1 MLKTIPM
8 FQWEH
13 DKFTK
18 FIEDGVLPQPSMHFV
33 TGPVH
38 LGKEGEDEIVN
49 DVYFHTF
56 EIDPSDEVSEKFFSK
71 VAELV
76 SEDDV
81 TVSYS
86 SRFGVMRYVM
96 RHTLKTGAED
106 FSSDVCGTVDLQSIF
121 EKLLK

>member
-1 MLKTIPM
+1 MLKTVTM

-18 FIEDGVLPQPSMHFV
+18 LIEDGVLPQPSMHFV

-38 LGKEGEDEIVN
+38 LGKEGEDEIIN

-76 SEDDV
+76 SLDNV
-81 TVSYS
+81 KVSYS
-86 SRFGVMRYVM
+86 SRFGVMRYA
-96 RHTLKTGAED
+96 LKAGDES
-106 FSSDVCGTVDLQSIF
+106 FSSEVCGTVDLQSVF

>member
-1 MLKTIPM
+1 MLKTVTL
-8 FQWEH
+8 FKWQH
-13 DKFTK
+13 DKLTK
-18 FIEDGVLPQPSMHFV
+18 LIEDGVIPQPSMHFV

-38 LGKEGEDEIVN
+38 LGKEGGEEIIN

-56 EIDPSDEVSEKFFSK
+56 EIDQADEASEKFFSK

-76 SEDDV
+76 SEENV
-81 TVSYS
+81 KVSYS

-96 RHTLKTGAED
+96 RHTLKTGAEG
-106 FSSDVCGTVDLQSIF
+106 FSSDVCGTVDLQAVF